1 MLDTGYKKM
10 ISVQIWPQSSDE
22 DGSFQGKSGS
32 RRGVIRSV
40 PGGLS
45 SQTPQG
51 AVLNMQVLKDE
62 EVFAW
67 QARSTLLLCK
77 L

>member
-1 MLDTGYKKM
+1 M
-10 ISVQIWPQSSDE
+10 
-22 DGSFQGKSGS
+22 
-32 RRGVIRSV
+32 IRSV